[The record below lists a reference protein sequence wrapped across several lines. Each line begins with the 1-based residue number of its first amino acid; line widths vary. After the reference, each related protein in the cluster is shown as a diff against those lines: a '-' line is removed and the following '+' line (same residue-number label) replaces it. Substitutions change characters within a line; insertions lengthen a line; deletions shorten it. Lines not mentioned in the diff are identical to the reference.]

1 MSPTEP
7 AGVQEDGLISPP
19 LVNGDAVKND
29 RDSGSISPRQQSLDV
44 SGQKLTYAQII
55 QKKKEKE
62 AKEAA
67 ERAAKEAAEGIHS
80 EQSGKG
86 KAEEKAGAVSAP
98 SESEPAATAAKK
110 EEAPE
115 PSVAAPAAGVQSA
128 PAPGHAPVER
138 QDSRQGGAGTKPRL
152 GKTNSSGG
160 GAGER
165 QTGDNRQARQEPVRQ
180 G

>member
-1 MSPTEP
+1 M
-7 AGVQEDGLISPP
+7 
-19 LVNGDAVKND
+19 
-29 RDSGSISPRQQSLDV
+29 
-44 SGQKLTYAQII
+44 
-55 QKKKEKE
+55 
-62 AKEAA
+62 
-67 ERAAKEAAEGIHS
+67 
-80 EQSGKG
+80 
-86 KAEEKAGAVSAP
+86 SAP

-138 QDSRQGGAGTKPRL
+138 QDSRQGGAGAKPRL

-180 G
+180 GPGGQQRGAHKRTEGPRSPVTGTK

>member
-1 MSPTEP
+1 M
-7 AGVQEDGLISPP
+7 
-19 LVNGDAVKND
+19 
-29 RDSGSISPRQQSLDV
+29 
-44 SGQKLTYAQII
+44 
-55 QKKKEKE
+55 
-62 AKEAA
+62 
-67 ERAAKEAAEGIHS
+67 
-80 EQSGKG
+80 
-86 KAEEKAGAVSAP
+86 SAP

-138 QDSRQGGAGTKPRL
+138 QDSRQGGAGAKPRL

-160 GAGER
+160 GAGAGER

-180 G
+180 GPGSGQQRPAHKRTEGPKSPVTSAK